1 MGLGVAVGVEV
12 GEEVEDAVFCS
23 SPPPWMGAP
32 PLPSPHTWL
41 QLLATS
47 PGSLFF
53 FSHSPFSPSS
63 SHQEPINCCSR
74 CSAVR
79 LRCSWRLPP
88 GVIVEEGVPDC
99 VPVPVLVDVFVPERV
114 FVTVLVSV
122 GLGVGVLVLL
132 EELVALALEVSEGE
146 VLTEGVIDTEE
157 EVEIEGSEDTVTV
170 PLALGVVLM
179 LGHPEAD
186 VLGVPLIVLAS
197 EDVLQPLPDADG
209 QEVGKTVPETE
220 EQGVVVIELEEV
232 EKIDAEDDF
241 ERDVVSVTETP
252 EEGECV
258 AEREGEADG

>member
-1 MGLGVAVGVEV
+1 
-12 GEEVEDAVFCS
+12 
-23 SPPPWMGAP
+23 
-32 PLPSPHTWL
+32 
-41 QLLATS
+41 
-47 PGSLFF
+47 
-53 FSHSPFSPSS
+53 
-63 SHQEPINCCSR
+63 
-74 CSAVR
+74 
-79 LRCSWRLPP
+79 
-88 GVIVEEGVPDC
+88 
-99 VPVPVLVDVFVPERV
+99 LVDVLEPERV

-197 EDVLQPLPDADG
+197 EAVLQPLPDADG

-220 EQGVVVIELEEV
+220 EQGDVVKKVEGV
-232 EKIDAEDDF
+232 EKTDAEDDVV
-241 ERDVVSVTETP
+241 RDVVSVTETP
-252 EEGECV
+252 EEGECE
-258 AEREGEADG
+258 AEKEGEADG